1 MQNRSAFTA
10 VTAGRSL
17 AAAAAER
24 SLTADGA
31 AAGRSLT
38 ADGAAAGRSL
48 TAAAAERS
56 LTAAAAGLVF
66 HRLWGR
72 RRAVAHRRRR
82 RAIVHCRRRRA
93 GLSPSTG
100 PPSGRSPPPPPRD
113 RSLPPPPGWPL
124 TVDGAAAAADR
135 PLTAAAAWS
144 GEQILL
150 PHLSFEPE
158 KQLMTRT
165 LHSFGS

>member
-1 MQNRSAFTA
+1 MRTHKCQRMQNRSAFTA

-17 AAAAAER
+17 AAAAAE
-24 SLTADGA
+24 
-31 AAGRSLT
+31 RSLT

-100 PPSGRSPPPPPRD
+100 PPSGRSPPPPRD

>member
-17 AAAAAER
+17 AAAAAE
-24 SLTADGA
+24 
-31 AAGRSLT
+31 RSLT

-100 PPSGRSPPPPPRD
+100 PPSGRSPPPPPRGLV
-113 RSLPPPPGWPL
+113 SKSYCL
-124 TVDGAAAAADR
+124 TS
-135 PLTAAAAWS
+135 PSNLKS
-144 GEQILL
+144 N
-150 PHLSFEPE
+150 
-158 KQLMTRT
+158 
-165 LHSFGS
+165 

>member
-38 ADGAAAGRSL
+38 AAAA
-48 TAAAAERS
+48 
-56 LTAAAAGLVF
+56 
-66 HRLWGR
+66 
-72 RRAVAHRRRR
+72 
-82 RAIVHCRRRRA
+82 
-93 GLSPSTG
+93 
-100 PPSGRSPPPPPRD
+100 SG

-135 PLTAAAAWS
+135 QLS
-144 GEQILL
+144 LL
-150 PHLSFEPE
+150 PPHCALQPPVGAPPPPIDRLSPPPRGLVSKSYCLTSLAPE
-158 KQLMTRT
+158 KKLPAG
-165 LHSFGS
+165 L

>member
-17 AAAAAER
+17 AAAAAE
-24 SLTADGA
+24 
-31 AAGRSLT
+31 RSLT

-82 RAIVHCRRRRA
+82 RAIAHCRRRRA

-100 PPSGRSPPPPPRD
+100 PPPPPIDRSPPPPRGLV
-113 RSLPPPPGWPL
+113 SKSYCL
-124 TVDGAAAAADR
+124 TS
-135 PLTAAAAWS
+135 PSNLKS
-144 GEQILL
+144 N
-150 PHLSFEPE
+150 
-158 KQLMTRT
+158 
-165 LHSFGS
+165 

>member
-1 MQNRSAFTA
+1 MRIHKCQRMQNRSAFTA

-38 ADGAAAGRSL
+38 A
-48 TAAAAERS
+48 
-56 LTAAAAGLVF
+56 
-66 HRLWGR
+66 
-72 RRAVAHRRRR
+72 
-82 RAIVHCRRRRA
+82 
-93 GLSPSTG
+93 
-100 PPSGRSPPPPPRD
+100 
-113 RSLPPPPGWPL
+113 
-124 TVDGAAAAADR
+124 
-135 PLTAAAAWS
+135 AAAWS